1 MSRARAH
8 PNHPVPAIMHQRRD
22 PPALIAGEEL
32 HPARGGGFVH
42 GEQGIG
48 CVCVPGAAVE
58 VAFPVAEGAVVLP
71 GDVADVV
78 AGGHILNLVL
88 VEGVVADGG
97 HEAGERSDCFLGS
110 GAGDEVEEA
119 GLVVVGGVEGGFPGF
134 DGVL

>member
-1 MSRARAH
+1 MTRARAH
-8 PNHPVPAIMHQRRD
+8 PNHPVTAIVHQRRD
-22 PPALIAGEEL
+22 PPALAAGEEF
-32 HPARGGGFVH
+32 HPARRRGFVH
-42 GEQGIG
+42 GEQGVG
-48 CVCVPGAAVE
+48 GVGVPGAAVE
-58 VAFPVAEGAVVLP
+58 VAFPVAEVAVVLP

>member
-8 PNHPVPAIMHQRRD
+8 PNHPVPPIMHQRRD

-71 GDVADVV
+71 GD
-78 AGGHILNLVL
+78 
-88 VEGVVADGG
+88 
-97 HEAGERSDCFLGS
+97 
-110 GAGDEVEEA
+110 
-119 GLVVVGGVEGGFPGF
+119 
-134 DGVL
+134 DGVWLEADLGEQGRQGINLSDHVENQHGQLVFV